1 MAEPEFRRMT
11 VEEFLDWHERQEE
24 RYELVNGFPIQ
35 IFPPKGMT
43 GGRRVHNR
51 VTQNIGSALEP
62 ITRRRGCETTTHN
75 TGVRTPSYGIRYPD
89 VTIDCGSGTDDDLT
103 ATEPI
108 VVVEVSSPS
117 NTAREVTDKL
127 EEYRAHPTIRII
139 MWVEPQVVSIKLY
152 RRVDDAWTIERYHRL
167 ERTIPLP
174 EIGGELSVA
183 DIYYGLDPEIG
194 PDLAIVD

>member
-11 VEEFLDWHERQEE
+11 EEEFLDWHERQEY

-43 GGRRVHNR
+43 GAQEGHNAVAANVAFSLTPAAR
-51 VTQNIGSALEP
+51 D
-62 ITRRRGCETTTHN
+62 RGCRASAHN
-75 TGVRTPSYGIRYPD
+75 SAVRTDAGLRYPD
-89 VTIDCGSGTDDDLT
+89 VLVDCGPLDPRSKIVNGPT
-103 ATEPI
+103 
-108 VVVEVSSPS
+108 VVVEVLSPS
-117 NTAREVTDKL
+117 NTQRVVIDKL
-127 EEYRAHPTIRII
+127 EEYRRHPTIRVI
-139 MWVEPQVVSIKLY
+139 MWIEPDTVSVKLY
-152 RRVDDAWTIERYHRL
+152 RRTDNDWIIERYHRL

-174 EIGGELSVA
+174 EIGGELPVA